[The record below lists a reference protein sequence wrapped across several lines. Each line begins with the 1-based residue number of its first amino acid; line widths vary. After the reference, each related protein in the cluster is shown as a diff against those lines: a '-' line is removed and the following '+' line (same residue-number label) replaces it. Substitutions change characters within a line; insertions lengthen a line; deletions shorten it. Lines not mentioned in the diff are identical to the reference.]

1 MHNHLGWTWPHVL
14 QPLDVS
20 CFKSFKTTCKIK
32 RDNAMVINN
41 HYELKQST
49 FVSSVVKVL
58 DLILSKINIKN
69 GFNVTWIWPFSPKA
83 MDEETKQKEAYTI
96 TIYIHIL
103 NEK

>member
-1 MHNHLGWTWPHVL
+1 
-14 QPLDVS
+14 
-20 CFKSFKTTCKIK
+20 
-32 RDNAMVINN
+32 MVINN